1 MDDTYRSQF
10 RLPWSVYLQLKEAAQ
25 ESGRSLNG
33 ELVALLS
40 ASLARK
46 SGEPAKPA
54 PLSTEQLAKV
64 LQQITLPNL
73 LTANE
78 LETVAKRL
86 QKLLDSD
93 T

>member
-10 RLPWSVYLQLKEAAQ
+10 RLPWSVYIQLKDAAQ
-25 ESGRSLNG
+25 ESGRSLNA
-33 ELVALLS
+33 ELVAQLS
-40 ASLARK
+40 ASLARR
-46 SGEPAKPA
+46 SGEPSKPDA
-54 PLSTEQLAKV
+54 LTTDQLARV

>member
-10 RLPWSVYLQLKEAAQ
+10 RLPWSVYLQLKDAAQ
-25 ESGRSLNG
+25 ENGRSLNG
-33 ELVALLS
+33 ELVARLS
-40 ASLARK
+40 ASLALR
-46 SGEPAKPA
+46 SGENVKAA
-54 PLSTEQLAKV
+54 PLTTDQLSKV

-73 LTANE
+73 LTTNE

>member
-10 RLPWSVYLQLKEAAQ
+10 RLPWSVYLQLKDAAK
-25 ESGRSLNG
+25 ETGRSLNG
-33 ELVALLS
+33 ELVARLT
-40 ASLARK
+40 ASLAGGP
-46 SGEPAKPA
+46 GENLKPA
-54 PLSTEQLAKV
+54 PLTTDQLAKV